1 MKHRLTLCFYFTFF
15 RFFLSSAHCTLSLLV
30 TSTLW
35 PSVNIFSL
43 GDLSNSFRFSVIFS
57 KHRLFPP
64 SYSPLHHS
72 PPPPQVK
79 VTAKVKVKVESFRLT
94 LDNGIDL
101 CLLPTPAKPTKRK
114 PSSKAI
120 APKATQLCPF
130 SSCSSLRSIK

>member
-72 PPPPQVK
+72 PPPPPGQGHGQGQGQSRIFP
-79 VTAKVKVKVESFRLT
+79 AYARQRNRLV
-94 LDNGIDL
+94 
-101 CLLPTPAKPTKRK
+101 PTSHPGQADKE
-114 PSSKAI
+114 KAI
-120 APKATQLCPF
+120 
-130 SSCSSLRSIK
+130 